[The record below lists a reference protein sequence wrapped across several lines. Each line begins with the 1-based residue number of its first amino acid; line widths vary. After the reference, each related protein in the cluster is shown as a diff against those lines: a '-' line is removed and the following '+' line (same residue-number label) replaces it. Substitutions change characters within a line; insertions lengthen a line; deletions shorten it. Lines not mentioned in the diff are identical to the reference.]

1 MWEYGEGRLKQINLR
16 LSGTLSGTRGVT
28 LYNKSM
34 TAVKRIV
41 GVAMSRR
48 LLRLFDSSTDEIAR
62 DLKVVLP
69 QLFLRTPRSVDLPVN
84 SSTLSPRLAR
94 PLSTSA
100 LTVGRCAAMISAL
113 LCKRR
118 DRLEKVAYLRVRSQN
133 CKNL

>member
-1 MWEYGEGRLKQINLR
+1 MLR
-16 LSGTLSGTRGVT
+16 TRGVT
-28 LYNKSM
+28 LYNKPM
-34 TAVKRIV
+34 AAVKRIV

-48 LLRLFDSSTDEIAR
+48 LLRLFDASAVEIAR

-69 QLFLRTPRSVDLPVN
+69 QLFLRTPGSVDLTAN

-94 PLSTSA
+94 LLSTSA

-118 DRLEKVAYLRVRSQN
+118 DRLEKVAYLGVRSQN
-133 CKNL
+133 RKNL